1 MARVASNVTH
11 LVPSQSEPDY
21 DQVAAAAYPEVQ
33 RVLEAEATIK
43 RAILAAALAGDSR
56 RVAVIVE
63 RWLVELPVAVAAGL
77 DDLDK
82 LIGSSGSGGSLRTS
96 TRTSPPR
103 DLRRRHAP

>member
-1 MARVASNVTH
+1 
-11 LVPSQSEPDY
+11 
-21 DQVAAAAYPEVQ
+21 
-33 RVLEAEATIK
+33 
-43 RAILAAALAGDSR
+43 
-56 RVAVIVE
+56 VE